1 MFGDCIVKAD
11 IEVTQLQEYNKVN
24 KYNTWLTFNLQ
35 LYYEL
40 LIHFQ
45 LNTLESR
52 LHFAKSGFIIFKE
65 NKTQSKST
73 LEEKRKSKRHSF
85 LLTQRTS

>member
-1 MFGDCIVKAD
+1 MFRDCIVKTD

-40 LIHFQ
+40 VIHFQ
-45 LNTLESR
+45 LNILESR

>member
-1 MFGDCIVKAD
+1 MFRDCIVKTD

-40 LIHFQ
+40 VIHFQ

-52 LHFAKSGFIIFKE
+52 LHFAKSGFLIFKE

-73 LEEKRKSKRHSF
+73 FEEKRKSKRHSF

>member
-1 MFGDCIVKAD
+1 MFGDCIVKTD

-40 LIHFQ
+40 VIHFQ

-52 LHFAKSGFIIFKE
+52 LHFATSGFIIFKE